1 MVGARGFEPPTFP
14 RPAIAACSGRSNH
27 ADCYWKKMVGARG
40 FEPPTF
46 PRPAI
51 AACSGRSKQSEN
63 IG

>member
-1 MVGARGFEPPTFP
+1 MQLIATGKGLTLNNVGLEHMQG
-14 RPAIAACSGRSNH
+14 NV
-27 ADCYWKKMVGARG
+27 KKMVGARG